1 MTHRTRTIKT
11 RRQHRVA
18 SATMVAIGLLL
29 GTVCA
34 AAQANAHSP
43 ASTKQS
49 WRCISPTGTVTYS
62 QQPCEGQAELKQ
74 MADDRSSTQLRQSR
88 DNNLRDAKLARQMQ
102 RERRHEERMASLE
115 RPVAL
120 SKNKPHV
127 IKATPNDHRPK
138 PVSDSTRPVK
148 IRSDK
153 KRAGRSNT
161 LGDQGSP
168 IRP

>member
-11 RRQHRVA
+11 LRQPWLTA
-18 SATMVAIGLLL
+18 AAMVTIGLLL
-29 GTVCA
+29 GTGCA
-34 AAQANAHSP
+34 AARANAPLP

-49 WRCISPTGTVTYS
+49 WRCTSQTGTVTYS

-74 MADDRSSTQLRQSR
+74 MADDRSTSQLRQSR

-102 RERRHEERMASLE
+102 RERHHEERMASLE
-115 RPVAL
+115 RPAAL

-148 IRSDK
+148 IKSEK
-153 KRAGRSNT
+153 KQSGRSNT
-161 LGDQGSP
+161 LENQGSSL
-168 IRP
+168 RP

>member
-1 MTHRTRTIKT
+1 MSHRTRIIKT
-11 RRQHRVA
+11 LHQHRAA
-18 SATMVAIGLLL
+18 SLALAAIGLLL
-29 GTVCA
+29 GMGCTA
-34 AAQANAHSP
+34 AHASAPTPAN
-43 ASTKQS
+43 TKQS
-49 WRCISPTGTVTYS
+49 WRCISSTGTVTYS

-74 MADDRSSTQLRQSR
+74 MADDRSTTQLRQSR

-120 SKNKPHV
+120 STNKRHV

-148 IRSDK
+148 IKSEK
-153 KRAGRSNT
+153 KQSGRSNT
-161 LGDQGSP
+161 LDNQGSSL
-168 IRP
+168 RP